1 MLIQDAIRAAA
12 EDGRSGGKARFAIA
26 RRSWSLSGKELRRG
40 PALRV
45 TASPDCCIY
54 YDEAGAQHPRFPL
67 SGADL
72 LADDWYILWPYSPN
86 THINAAHQQLGHM
99 P

>member
-26 RRSWSLSGKELRRG
+26 RRSWSMTGAELTRG

-54 YDEAGAQHPRFPL
+54 YDEAGAQHLRFPL
-67 SGADL
+67 SGPDL
-72 LADDWYILWPYSPN
+72 LADDWYILWPYSPKV
-86 THINAAHQQLGHM
+86 
-99 P
+99 